1 MDAGTRRPVQSTAPE
16 TWPSGR
22 RHSPAKGAYGP
33 KPVSRVRIPAS
44 PPAIASVVFPE
55 AISREF
61 KIRLACTTDRVLGNV
76 KTQGPRYRPPAFLF
90 LALAFAFSIA
100 HAANGARV
108 SPQSATIASAAIT
121 AETRSISQLI
131 ITFVDPALARASRAN
146 AKLGAE
152 HDALLTK

>member
-1 MDAGTRRPVQSTAPE
+1 
-16 TWPSGR
+16 
-22 RHSPAKGAYGP
+22 
-33 KPVSRVRIPAS
+33 
-44 PPAIASVVFPE
+44 
-55 AISREF
+55 
-61 KIRLACTTDRVLGNV
+61 
-76 KTQGPRYRPPAFLF
+76 

-152 HDALLTK
+152 HDALLTKAVGTPAHVVRAMTGGAWVVELMQPVEPSTAVAMTQALEVNGIATMAAPDYPL